1 MKLTIGT
8 RGSALA
14 LWQARYVAGAI
25 ENEHP
30 DIRVELMKIKTRGD
44 KILDTPLALIGGKG
58 LFTKEIEEAL
68 LDGRVDLAV
77 HSMKD
82 LPTEL
87 PEGLRLAAVL
97 EREDPRDVFVSRD
110 GRSLKDL
117 DPGDAIGTSSLRR
130 KAFLLN
136 RYPHLEITPIRG
148 NVDTRVRKSESEDL
162 AGVILAAAG
171 IKRMRLTE
179 RVTEYISTDL
189 IIPAIGQGAMGIE
202 TRENDPE
209 VDDIVSLMN
218 HRSTAACIGIER
230 AFLQRMGGG
239 CQVPLAAHA
248 EITGDK
254 AHVTAA
260 VVHPQGEPIIRTVT
274 IVDSADNRVGTELA
288 DTLIGRGADQILK
301 RVLGD
306 DWAPGQ
312 ATSS

>member
-14 LWQARYVAGAI
+14 LWQAYYVAEAI
-25 ENEHP
+25 EKKHP
-30 DIRVELMKIKTRGD
+30 DIRVAVMKIKTKGD

-110 GRSLKDL
+110 GRSLVDL
-117 DPGDAIGTSSLRR
+117 DAGDAIGTSSLRR

-136 RYPHLEITPIRG
+136 RFPHLDITPIRG
-148 NVDTRVRKSESEDL
+148 NVDTRVRKSKSEDL
-162 AGVILAAAG
+162 SGVILAAAG
-171 IKRMRLTE
+171 IKRMGLTE

-202 TRENDPE
+202 TREDDPE
-209 VDDIVSLMN
+209 VDDIVSRLN
-218 HRSTAACIGIER
+218 HYPTAACIGIER

-239 CQVPLAAHA
+239 CQVPLAAYA
-248 EITGDK
+248 EVTGDK
-254 AHVTAA
+254 AHITAA
-260 VVHPQGEPIIRTVT
+260 VVHPQGEPIIRTVAV
-274 IVDSADNRVGTELA
+274 VDSVDNRVGTELA
-288 DTLIGRGADQILK
+288 DTLIGRGADQILQG
-301 RVLGD
+301 VLGD
-306 DWAPGQ
+306 DWAPGP
-312 ATSS
+312 AVSS